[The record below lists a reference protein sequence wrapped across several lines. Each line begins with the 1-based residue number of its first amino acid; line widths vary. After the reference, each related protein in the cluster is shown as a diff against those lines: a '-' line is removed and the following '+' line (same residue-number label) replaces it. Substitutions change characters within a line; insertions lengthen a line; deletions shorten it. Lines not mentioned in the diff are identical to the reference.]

1 MSVTAVEKNVCI
13 RTEERT
19 PVIGNVFYNHSI
31 VDNNQLFIE
40 GVTANISLSGAS
52 IYTFTEIE
60 EDVAIVLYGKV
71 LGNAQ
76 KNAIVRWCE
85 KVNNEIYK
93 VGLSFQ
99 MSNM

>member
-1 MSVTAVEKNVCI
+1 MSITAIEKNGCI
-13 RTEERT
+13 RTDKRT
-19 PVIGNVFYNHSI
+19 PVIGNIFYTHSF
-31 VDNNQLFIE
+31 VDSNQLFLE

-52 IYTFTEIE
+52 IYTFNKIE
-60 EDVAIVLYGKV
+60 VNVAIVLYGKV
-71 LGNAQ
+71 LGNVQ

-99 MSNM
+99 N